1 MELAGREGRVA
12 LGGIKQRATLGFLLL
27 NANRVVATSRLVEAL
42 WPTGAA
48 PVTARKI
55 LQNAVWGLR
64 GVLSS
69 HGPHT
74 GSVALVTQTP
84 GYMLRVNVDDV
95 DLHVF
100 QQKFAEGRAEL
111 VSGSPEQAAGILRQ
125 ALDLWR
131 GPVLSDLVEVG
142 LSWPEL
148 ATAQNSRLD
157 ALEDYFQAEL
167 DCGRHRAVLG
177 RLEAQVEEEPL
188 REGFSGQLMTVLYR
202 CGRQAE
208 ALNVYGRVRQALVE
222 ELGLEPGR
230 ELQELQQAILNQ
242 DPSLQFPAAR
252 ERREPAPV
260 LSGRSA
266 SGRGGEELVRV
277 RNRTGAAGSAPGPA
291 SPEASAPGPREEPAS
306 SVLLVR
312 ADPARE
318 GGRAAYSER
327 LRGLV
332 AERMHAGVRRFA
344 GRVAEYEDGS
354 WLVSFDGASDGGP
367 ADHAVRAVRA
377 AVAAVE
383 EGAPA
388 GIHLSAAVATA
399 GGGDGGRADAL
410 AARCLEI
417 LGVASTGRIR
427 VCERTWEATRAEVDY
442 APAGGGRVACWTV
455 RRVRTARGA
464 EGTRAD
470 SAEHQPE
477 LLFLGGLLDWVRQ
490 YRTPHLVTLLWE
502 SQDDR
507 DRLLTGFEHCFSQ
520 HAWDARILMGRALEA
535 SRSDTAGSLPAA
547 CLGALPEH
555 GTGGSSALP
564 APMDIERLVRTFS
577 DQSGQEG
584 APGATR
590 ASTKEP
596 WGMLRYFLLG
606 AAHDR
611 PMVTVFDDLHHAA
624 DPLLEFVEE
633 LGEGPSSVPLLVI
646 AVAHVQLLRDRPGWG
661 GGANRFTTLTIDTT
675 RGSGGGF
682 FRPSP
687 TTPSFGV

>member
-1 MELAGREGRVA
+1 MELTGREGRVA

-64 GVLSS
+64 GELSS
-69 HGPHT
+69 HGLHT

-84 GYMLRVNVDDV
+84 GYMLRVDVDDV

-111 VSGSPEQAAGILRQ
+111 VSGSPERAAGILKQ

-148 ATAQNSRLD
+148 ATAQKSRLD

-230 ELQELQQAILNQ
+230 GLQELQRAILKQ
-242 DPSLQFPAAR
+242 DPSLQLPAPQ
-252 ERREPAPV
+252 ERRAPAPA
-260 LSGRSA
+260 LSGGSGW
-266 SGRGGEELVRV
+266 GRGEEPVRA
-277 RNRTGAAGSAPGPA
+277 RNRTAAAGPGPTRPA
-291 SPEASAPGPREEPAS
+291 EPDPTRRAEPAS

-312 ADPARE
+312 ADPVRE

-327 LRGLV
+327 VRGLV

-344 GRVAEYEDGS
+344 GRVAEHGEGS
-354 WLVSFDGASDGGP
+354 WLVVFDGAAGAGP

-377 AVAAVE
+377 AVAVVE
-383 EGAPA
+383 GGAPA
-388 GIHLSAAVATA
+388 GVHLSAAVATA
-399 GGGDGGRADAL
+399 GSGDGVDAL
-410 AARCLEI
+410 AARCQEM
-417 LGVASTGRIR
+417 LGAASTGRIR
-427 VCERTWEATRAEVDY
+427 VCDRTREATRAEVDY
-442 APAGGGRVACWTV
+442 APGGDGRTGCWSV
-455 RRVRTARGA
+455 RRARAARGA
-464 EGTRAD
+464 GEGTPVGAGG
-470 SAEHQPE
+470 HQPE
-477 LLFLGGLLDWVRQ
+477 LLFLSGLLDWVRQ

-502 SQDDR
+502 SEDDR
-507 DRLLTGFEHCFSQ
+507 DRLLAEFEHCFAQ
-520 HAWDARILMGRALEA
+520 QAWDARILMGRAFAA
-535 SRSDTAGSLPAA
+535 SRSDPAGSLPAA
-547 CLGALPEH
+547 CLGALPGC
-555 GTGGSSALP
+555 GTSCSA
-564 APMDIERLVRTFS
+564 APTGTMDIERLVRTFS
-577 DQSGQEG
+577 AQPGQEG

-590 ASTKEP
+590 ASTQEP

-611 PMVTVFDDLHHAA
+611 PLVTVFDDLHHAA

-646 AVAHVQLLRDRPGWG
+646 AVAHAKLLRDRPGWG
-661 GGANRFTTLTIDTT
+661 GGANRFTTLTIDTA
-675 RGSGGGF
+675 RGAGAGLP
-682 FRPSP
+682 RPP
-687 TTPSFGV
+687 LTVPSFGA